1 MNKEGLLLVML
12 VGVICAVLII
22 FTFFVY
28 TIDETMPTSMTS
40 QSENFNVDNPEVNK
54 VCTLTS
60 TPSSITSVRYHNG
73 TGWKTLGSGDYT
85 LVGNVLTVKASAM
98 N

>member
-12 VGVICAVLII
+12 VGTICVVMIV
-22 FTFFVY
+22 FSFFVY
-28 TIDETMPTSMTS
+28 TIDETMPSSITS
-40 QSENFNVDNPEVNK
+40 QSENFNVNNPEVNK
-54 VCTLTS
+54 VCTLTY

-73 TGWKTLGSGDYT
+73 TAWKTLGAGDYT
-85 LVGNVLTVKASAM
+85 LVGNTLTVKASVM